1 MNIHPDFSD
10 FISALNQNAVEYVI
24 VGAYDLAFLGYPRY
38 TGDIDIWINPS
49 TVNAKA
55 LIKAISDFGMRS
67 LALTE
72 QDILSGNIIQLGY
85 PPVRIDILT
94 ILDGLTA
101 DEIWASRQQGSF
113 GKFLVFYLG
122 RAAFIKNKRA
132 TGRLKDL
139 ADLEAIGEIPTSAD
153 EDKPGKGG

>member
-49 TVNAKA
+49 TDNAKA
-55 LIKAISDFGMRS
+55 LIKAIGDFGMNS
-67 LALTE
+67 LSLTE

-85 PPVRIDILT
+85 PPVRIDMLT

-101 DEIWASRQQGSF
+101 EEIWASRQQGSL
-113 GKFLVFYLG
+113 GNLPVFYLG
-122 RAAFIKNKRA
+122 KAAFIKNKRA

-139 ADLEAIGEIPTSAD
+139 ADLEAIGEIPIPVN
-153 EDKPGKGG
+153 EDKPNT

>member
-10 FISALNQNAVEYVI
+10 FISALNQNTVEYVI

-49 TVNAKA
+49 PVNAKA
-55 LIKAISDFGMRS
+55 LIKTIDDFGMKS
-67 LALTE
+67 LLLTE
-72 QDILSGNIIQLGY
+72 QDILSGNVIQIGY
-85 PPVRIDILT
+85 PPVRIDLLT
-94 ILDGLTA
+94 VLDGLTS

-113 GKFLVFYLG
+113 GKQSVFYLG
-122 RAAFIKNKRA
+122 RAAFIKNKRS

-139 ADLEAIGEIPTSAD
+139 ADLEAIGENSN
-153 EDKPGKGG
+153 

>member
-10 FISALNQNAVEYVI
+10 FISALNQNNVDYVI

-38 TGDIDIWINPS
+38 TGDIDIWINPT

-55 LIKAISDFGMRS
+55 LLKAISDFGMKS
-67 LALTE
+67 LSLTKE
-72 QDILSGNIIQLGY
+72 DILSGNIIQIGY

-101 DEIWASRQQGSF
+101 DEIGSSRQQGSF
-113 GKFLVFYLG
+113 GKLLVFYLG
-122 RAAFIKNKRA
+122 RDAFIKNKRA

-139 ADLEAIGEIPTSAD
+139 ADLEAIGEIPS
-153 EDKPGKGG
+153 P

>member
-1 MNIHPDFSD
+1 M
-10 FISALNQNAVEYVI
+10 I
-24 VGAYDLAFLGYPRY
+24 VGGYDLAYLGYPRY

-49 TVNAKA
+49 VVNAKA
-55 LIKAISDFGMRS
+55 LIKAIGDFGMKS

-72 QDILSGNIIQLGY
+72 EDILSGDIIQLGY
-85 PPVRIDILT
+85 PPVRIDLLT

-101 DEIWASRQQGSF
+101 EEIWANRQQGSF
-113 GKFLVFYLG
+113 GKLSVFYLG

-139 ADLEAIGEIPTSAD
+139 ADLEAIGEVPTLTD
-153 EDKPGKGG
+153 EDKPVLP

>member
-1 MNIHPDFSD
+1 VNIHPDFSD

-49 TVNAKA
+49 AANAKA
-55 LIKAISDFGMRS
+55 LIKAVCDFGMKS
-67 LALTE
+67 LSLTE
-72 QDILSGNIIQLGY
+72 QDIISGNIIQIGY
-85 PPVRIDILT
+85 PPVRIDLLT

-113 GKFLVFYLG
+113 GKLPVFYLG

-139 ADLEAIGEIPTSAD
+139 ADLEAIGEIPIPVD
-153 EDKPGKGG
+153 EDKPNT

>member
-1 MNIHPDFSD
+1 VNIHPDFSD

-24 VGAYDLAFLGYPRY
+24 VGAYDLAILGYPRY

-49 TVNAKA
+49 IVNAKA
-55 LIKAISDFGMRS
+55 LIKAIHDFGMKS
-67 LALTE
+67 ISLTE

-85 PPVRIDILT
+85 PPVRIDMLT

-113 GKFLVFYLG
+113 GKLPVFYLG
-122 RAAFIKNKRA
+122 RAAFVKNKRA

-139 ADLEAIGEIPTSAD
+139 ADLEAIGEISTPAD
-153 EDKPGKGG
+153 ENKPNT

>member
-1 MNIHPDFSD
+1 MKIHPDFSD
-10 FISALNQNAVEYVI
+10 FISALNQNSVEYVI

-38 TGDIDIWINPS
+38 TGDIDIWVNPS
-49 TVNAKA
+49 TANATA
-55 LIKAISDFGMRS
+55 VIKAIGDFGMKS
-67 LALTE
+67 LSLTE
-72 QDILSGNIIQLGY
+72 HDILSGNIIQLGY

-113 GKFLVFYLG
+113 GKQLVYYLG
-122 RAAFIKNKRA
+122 KAAFIKNKRS

-139 ADLEAIGEIPTSAD
+139 ADLETIGEIPIL
-153 EDKPGKGG
+153 

>member
-1 MNIHPDFSD
+1 VNIHPDFSD

-49 TVNAKA
+49 IVNAKA
-55 LIKAISDFGMRS
+55 LIKAVGDFGMKS
-67 LALTE
+67 LSLTE
-72 QDILSGNIIQLGY
+72 EDILSGNIIQLGY
-85 PPVRIDILT
+85 PPVRIDLLT

-101 DEIWASRQQGSF
+101 DEIWTSRQQGSF
-113 GKFLVFYLG
+113 GKLPVFYLA
-122 RAAFIKNKRA
+122 RAAFIKNKRT

-139 ADLEAIGEIPTSAD
+139 ADLEAIGEIPIPTD
-153 EDKPGKGG
+153 KDKPNT

>member
-10 FISALNQNAVEYVI
+10 FISALNQNAVEYLI

-49 TVNAKA
+49 LANAKA
-55 LIKAISDFGMRS
+55 LIKAIGDFGLKS
-67 LALTE
+67 LALTD
-72 QDILSGNIIQLGY
+72 QDILSGDIIQLGY
-85 PPVRIDILT
+85 PPVRIDMLT
-94 ILDGLTA
+94 VLDGLTT

-113 GKFLVFYLG
+113 GTLQVFYLG

-139 ADLEAIGEIPTSAD
+139 ADLEAIGEIPISTG
-153 EDKPGKGG
+153 EDI

>member
-1 MNIHPDFSD
+1 
-10 FISALNQNAVEYVI
+10 

-49 TVNAKA
+49 LANAKA
-55 LIKAISDFGMRS
+55 LITAIGDFGINS
-67 LALTE
+67 LSLTV

-94 ILDGLTA
+94 ILDGITV
-101 DEIWASRQQGSF
+101 DEILASRQHGSF
-113 GKFLVFYLG
+113 GQLLVFYLG

-139 ADLEAIGEIPTSAD
+139 ADLEAIGEIPISEN
-153 EDKPGKGG
+153 EDK

>member
-1 MNIHPDFSD
+1 VNIHPDFSD
-10 FISALNQNAVEYVI
+10 FISALNQNGVEYVI

-49 TVNAKA
+49 IVNAKA
-55 LIKAISDFGMRS
+55 LIKAIGDFGMKS
-67 LALTE
+67 LSLTE
-72 QDILSGNIIQLGY
+72 EDILSGNIIQLGY

-113 GKFLVFYLG
+113 GKLLVFYLG
-122 RAAFIKNKRA
+122 RAAFVKNKRA

-139 ADLEAIGEIPTSAD
+139 ADLEAIGEIPISAD
-153 EDKPGKGG
+153 EDKPNI

>member
-49 TVNAKA
+49 TTNANA
-55 LIKAISDFGMRS
+55 LIKAIGDFGMKS
-67 LALTE
+67 LSLTE

-85 PPVRIDILT
+85 PRT
-94 ILDGLTA
+94 NRFA
-101 DEIWASRQQGSF
+101 DYFGWPYSR
-113 GKFLVFYLG
+113 
-122 RAAFIKNKRA
+122 
-132 TGRLKDL
+132 
-139 ADLEAIGEIPTSAD
+139 
-153 EDKPGKGG
+153 

>member
-55 LIKAISDFGMRS
+55 LIKAIGDFGMKS
-67 LALTE
+67 LSLTE
-72 QDILSGNIIQLGY
+72 EDILSGNIIQLGY
-85 PPVRIDILT
+85 PPVRIDMLT

-101 DEIWASRQQGSF
+101 DEIWDNRQQGAF
-113 GKFLVFYLG
+113 GKLPVFYLG
-122 RAAFIKNKRA
+122 RTAFIKNKRA

-139 ADLEAIGEIPTSAD
+139 ADLEALGEIPNPTD
-153 EDKPGKGG
+153 KDKPNT

>member
-38 TGDIDIWINPS
+38 TGDIDIWIYPS
-49 TVNAKA
+49 MVNAKA
-55 LIKAISDFGMRS
+55 LIKAIADFGMKS
-67 LALTE
+67 LSLTE

-85 PPVRIDILT
+85 PPVRIDMLT

-101 DEIWASRQQGSF
+101 DEIWASRQQGPF
-113 GKFLVFYLG
+113 GNLLVFYLG
-122 RAAFIKNKRA
+122 RVAFIKNKRA
-132 TGRLKDL
+132 SGRLKDL
-139 ADLEAIGEIPTSAD
+139 ADLEAIGEIPILAD
-153 EDKPGKGG
+153 EDKPNI

>member
-10 FISALNQNAVEYVI
+10 FISALNQQAVDFVI

-38 TGDIDIWINPS
+38 TGDIDLWIYP
-49 TVNAKA
+49 TVANATA
-55 LIKAISDFGMRS
+55 LIKAIGDFGLKS

-72 QDILSGNIIQLGY
+72 KDILSGNIIQLGY
-85 PPVRIDILT
+85 PPVRIDMLT

-101 DEIWASRQQGSF
+101 DEIWSSRQQGSF
-113 GKFLVFYLG
+113 GKLPVFYLG

-139 ADLEAIGEIPTSAD
+139 ADLEAIGEIPILAD
-153 EDKPGKGG
+153 EDKPNI

>member
-55 LIKAISDFGMRS
+55 LIMAIGDFGMKS
-67 LALTE
+67 LSLTE

-85 PPVRIDILT
+85 PPVRIDMLT

-113 GKFLVFYLG
+113 GKLLVFYLG

-139 ADLEAIGEIPTSAD
+139 ADLEAIGEIPILAD
-153 EDKPGKGG
+153 EDKPNT

>member
-38 TGDIDIWINPS
+38 TGDIDIWINP
-49 TVNAKA
+49 TIDNARA
-55 LIKAISDFGMRS
+55 LIKAIGDFGMKS
-67 LALTE
+67 LSLTE

-85 PPVRIDILT
+85 PPVRIDMLT
-94 ILDGLTA
+94 ILDGLSA
-101 DEIWASRQQGSF
+101 DEIWASRQHGSF
-113 GKFLVFYLG
+113 GQQSVFYLG

-132 TGRLKDL
+132 TGRHKDL
-139 ADLEAIGEIPTSAD
+139 ADLEAIGEIALPSD
-153 EDKPGKGG
+153 EGGKLNT